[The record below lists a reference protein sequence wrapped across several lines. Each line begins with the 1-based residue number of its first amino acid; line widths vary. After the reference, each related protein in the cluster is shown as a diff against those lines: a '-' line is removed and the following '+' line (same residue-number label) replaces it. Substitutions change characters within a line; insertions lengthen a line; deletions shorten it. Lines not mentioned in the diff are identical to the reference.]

1 MVGKYLEFGNME
13 NNAKTFL
20 GKSVNIEIDRALG
33 TKHPKH
39 GFIYELNY
47 GFVPNTISGDGEEID
62 AYVLGIHEPIKQFS
76 GRCVAIIHRTNDNDD
91 KLIVVPENFEIADE
105 EIERLTDFQEKWFKH
120 EIIRS

>member
-1 MVGKYLEFGNME
+1 ME

-47 GFVPNTISGDGEEID
+47 GFVPNTVSGDGEEID
-62 AYVLGIHEPIKQFS
+62 AYVLGINEPIKQFS
-76 GRCVAIIHRTNDNDD
+76 GRCVAIIHRTSDNDD
-91 KLIVVPENFEIADE
+91 KLIVVPENFEITDE

-120 EIIRS
+120 VIIRS

>member
-1 MVGKYLEFGNME
+1 MVGKSLEFGNME

-47 GFVPNTISGDGEEID
+47 GFVPNTVSGDGEEID
-62 AYVLGIHEPIKQFS
+62 AYVLGINEPIKQFS